1 MGIGN
6 KKGSAAG
13 ATLEKSKDSDR
24 ESAFKAAKMRAM
36 QQRQKLLEQEQAF
49 LLCGISGD
57 PGTGKTGIALD
68 CRTKKELKTHWL
80 FILDF
85 DEGAEPTWRQHWAND
100 EKIVIFIIDRHPY

>member
-68 CRTKKELKTHWL
+68 CRTKKELKTHP
-80 FILDF
+80 FY
-85 DEGAEPTWRQHWAND
+85 R
-100 EKIVIFIIDRHPY
+100 KIR